1 MLVESEKKAK
11 KRISTTP
18 KKREKNT
25 IIIPKMATTLS
36 GAPSPSVVPPPPAR
50 PQASLESSLAVMSA
64 VPSTLPSTVHELV
77 PASASPDRRLSISE
91 AFSRRGPGNAQSLSF
106 DLGSTR
112 ELQTLFATM
121 FEGAMK
127 AAAASQQPVL
137 QALTTQMAQQGAANA
152 TLMREL
158 KESREAFAATINKMQ
173 ETVVHSLT
181 VIEAQSQ
188 QLSAAS
194 ERAHQAA
201 TTNSEQQHARTLDLL
216 RLSTGQFAPTASGTP
231 GTPGNR

>member
-1 MLVESEKKAK
+1 
-11 KRISTTP
+11 
-18 KKREKNT
+18 
-25 IIIPKMATTLS
+25 
-36 GAPSPSVVPPPPAR
+36 
-50 PQASLESSLAVMSA
+50 MSA

-77 PASASPDRRLSISE
+77 SASASPDRRLSISE

-158 KESREAFAATINKMQ
+158 KVKVLIDPENAPVKGFCPR
-173 ETVVHSLT
+173 
-181 VIEAQSQ
+181 
-188 QLSAAS
+188 
-194 ERAHQAA
+194 A
-201 TTNSEQQHARTLDLL
+201 TT
-216 RLSTGQFAPTASGTP
+216 GQCPPLGF
-231 GTPGNR
+231 